1 MNIYPLSYLQAITI
15 FQKKYFMLIGT
26 EDDYREIYG
35 SIPDEFELL
44 EVHGDHFLSLKP
56 AMEKFIKEI
65 EKKQ

>member
-1 MNIYPLSYLQAITI
+1 
-15 FQKKYFMLIGT
+15 MLIGT